1 MDRFYAEGGTMEKLK
16 KLSTVLIIFTLASAL
31 ICIAKAQASAEN
43 MESFYEG
50 EGYPGLS
57 INVKATK
64 ETNPGSDI
72 NVTIWIECTAKNLS
86 IEYLYLSVYG
96 FRGGQERILLKN
108 ITHIA
113 ERIFLDYNN
122 VSEGNYI
129 VYIFNDVWYR
139 IYTELHF
146 KYAIKETSYGPYTDG
161 FTMTDV
167 KNVYL
172 EELENTLKNLNESY
186 QQLNDTYW
194 GLNST
199 FKQLYQAFLE
209 SFQMNLTAENFV
221 LLNQTFWELHQ
232 NYTSLNQTYW
242 DLKGSIGGLNTTT
255 NVAIVLAITTVC
267 FAATTIYLMMRK
279 PKQYW

>member
-1 MDRFYAEGGTMEKLK
+1 MYRFYAEGGTMEKLK
-16 KLSTVLIIFTLASAL
+16 KLSTVFIIFTLASAL

-43 MESFYEG
+43 MKTFFDSEIPGIKIQVNATAETQPAKNVTVILTLKGKTDVYMESFS
-50 EGYPGLS
+50 LS
-57 INVKATK
+57 IFGFLRGKDKTQMAIITDNDFSLNNTSIRKY
-64 ETNPGSDI
+64 N
-72 NVTIWIECTAKNLS
+72 CTFKVPQEVWGVIYGEISLKYSAKL
-86 IEYLYLSVYG
+86 
-96 FRGGQERILLKN
+96 GGLEIIFPL
-108 ITHIA
+108 ITC
-113 ERIFLDYNN
+113 
-122 VSEGNYI
+122 
-129 VYIFNDVWYR
+129 
-139 IYTELHF
+139 
-146 KYAIKETSYGPYTDG
+146 G
-161 FTMTDV
+161 FTMTHV
-167 KNVYL
+167 ENVHL
-172 EELENTLKNLNESY
+172 KDMEERLKNLNASY

-199 FKQLYQAFLE
+199 FEQLYQAFWE

-242 DLKGSIGGLNTTT
+242 DLKGSIGGLDTTT